1 MYNLIYLCFSCSK
14 FIYVSEIIEF
24 INVSKFRKR
33 ISFGVIITVKNGLMC
48 TRFNVQVAFLGTCPV
63 LIAKVTFFD
72 TTAD

>member
-1 MYNLIYLCFSCSK
+1 MTGPEGRDYIFSFDPVGQPNYFTTK
-14 FIYVSEIIEF
+14 Y
-24 INVSKFRKR
+24 
-33 ISFGVIITVKNGLMC
+33 TVKNGLMC